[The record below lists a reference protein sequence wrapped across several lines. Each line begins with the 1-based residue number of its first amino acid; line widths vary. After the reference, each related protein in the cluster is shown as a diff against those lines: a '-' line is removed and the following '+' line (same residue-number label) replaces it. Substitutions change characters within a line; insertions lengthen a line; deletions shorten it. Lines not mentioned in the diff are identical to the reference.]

1 MIKNEEVQN
10 KTVNHSSNN
19 SDEDKSKIVYANSYH
34 MEAIAC
40 FNHHFNYGKVHPK
53 PPWYLC
59 ANLHDNCEHPYYIDW
74 LDTIQ
79 LPSLSEQLTQ
89 ARIKR
94 TILTSA
100 NKHKKDKENS

>member
-53 PPWYLC
+53 PP
-59 ANLHDNCEHPYYIDW
+59 
-74 LDTIQ
+74 
-79 LPSLSEQLTQ
+79 
-89 ARIKR
+89 
-94 TILTSA
+94 
-100 NKHKKDKENS
+100 